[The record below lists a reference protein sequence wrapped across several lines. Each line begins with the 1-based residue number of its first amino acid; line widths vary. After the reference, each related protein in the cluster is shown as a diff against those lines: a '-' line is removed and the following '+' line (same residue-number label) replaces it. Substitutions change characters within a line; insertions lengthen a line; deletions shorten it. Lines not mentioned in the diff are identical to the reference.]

1 MEFKDHPLMNWLLNL
16 WSENFRKNIHE
27 CPYKTGSETF
37 KDLYIILN
45 RLVSR
50 FAGGSYKVVMRFY
63 NENENDVITV
73 MFTLEFI
80 TIDREAF

>member
-1 MEFKDHPLMNWLLNL
+1 MEFKDHPLMNWILNL

-27 CPYKTGSETF
+27 CPYKTGSMNFEN
-37 KDLYIILN
+37 LYILVH

-50 FAGGSYKVVMRFY
+50 FAGGSYKIILRFY
-63 NENENDVITV
+63 NKDDSNIITV